1 MKHALVAL
9 TLCLFAALPAAAQ
22 PGAGVG
28 AGRADRIPP
37 NLIQTPRRQQAVRVD
52 DANAH
57 EARQHLQ
64 EMLQQYPPTLGTVLA
79 IDPTLLDSD
88 AYLQPYPQLATFI
101 AQHPDIAHNPGFYF
115 ESQLQ
120 QFSRRNGDWNDPR
133 LAMIRAVDSSLAGLG
148 GLIAGLC
155 VLGTFAWLI
164 RSVIEHRKWLR
175 MSKTHIE
182 THAKLMDRLTTN
194 EDLIRYME
202 SPAGRKFLEAAPI
215 PLDGGPRMLNA
226 PFGRILWSV
235 QAGVVVA
242 FLGAGLIYGSR
253 RLAGS
258 DIFSGGELPIFLVG
272 CAAVAVGA
280 GFFISAFAAY
290 GLSHR
295 LGLFPAGGSSH
306 LDSGSGHSS

>member
-1 MKHALVAL
+1 MKHACAGL

-22 PGAGVG
+22 PAEGP
-28 AGRADRIPP
+28 GRADRLQIV
-37 NLIQTPRRQQAVRVD
+37 RGRQLQSVRVD

-64 EMLQQYPPTLGTVLA
+64 ELLQQYPPTLGTVLA
-79 IDPTLLDSD
+79 IDPTLLASE

-120 QFSRRNGDWNDPR
+120 QFSRRNGDWNDPKI
-133 LAMIRAVDSSLAGLG
+133 AMIRAVDGTLAGLG

-155 VLGTFAWLI
+155 FMGTIAWLI
-164 RSVIEHRKWLR
+164 RSVIDHRKWLR

-215 PLDGGPRMLNA
+215 PLEGGPRMLNA

-258 DIFSGGELPIFLVG
+258 DLFSGGELPIFLVG

-280 GFFISAFAAY
+280 GFFISAIAAY

-295 LGLFPAGGSSH
+295 LGLFPAGGASH
-306 LDSGSGHSS
+306 FDSGSGHSA